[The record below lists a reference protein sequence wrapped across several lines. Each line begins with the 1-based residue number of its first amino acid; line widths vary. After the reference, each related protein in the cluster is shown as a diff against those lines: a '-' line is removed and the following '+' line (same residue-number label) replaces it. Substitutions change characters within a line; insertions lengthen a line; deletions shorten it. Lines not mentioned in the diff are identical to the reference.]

1 MKKLVEK
8 IQKILGPV
16 SAKLQKLKFLMAI
29 SETMQLLLPVIII
42 GSFGCLLAF
51 LGIPAWQ
58 NFLTANPVLKTIF
71 MNMQSWTMSILS
83 VYIVIALP
91 YLYAVKLGLDTPISA
106 SILTFASFMLLTM
119 PTPYAAIETTWLGHA
134 GMFSAF
140 IIAWLVTRLIKL
152 MIDKKITIK
161 LPESVPEIISSA
173 FATLIPGAVVI
184 VLSAA
189 IGQGFAATKYGT
201 IHQLLYTVIQT
212 PLQKIGLS
220 YGGLLAFDMVATIS
234 MFCGIHGT
242 STTAWFS
249 PLLQSAS
256 AANLEAY
263 AAGTAMPYIVDKG
276 MSDLT
281 KIGGIGSTL
290 AVVLLILLIARSKRL
305 RQVSRVAIVP
315 QLFNINEP
323 VLFGLPIM
331 LNPLCFIPY
340 VLGQFVS
347 TTGIY
352 VAVATGFIGH
362 SNGTQ
367 VSWTIPPFISTALTN
382 TTPVRAVLFQLFLLV
397 LIMLIWYPFV
407 KMMDRQYVAEEN
419 GELGEAQN
427 A

>member
-1 MKKLVEK
+1 MEK
-8 IQKILGPV
+8 IVNQIQEFLQPI
-16 SAKLQKLKFLMAI
+16 SLKLQKLKFLMAI
-29 SETMQLLLPVIII
+29 SEAMQLLLPVIII

-58 NFLTANPVLKTIF
+58 NFLAANPIFQTIF

-83 VYIVIALP
+83 VYIVLALP
-91 YLYAVKLGLDTPISA
+91 YLYAVKLEMEAPISA

-119 PTPYAAIETTWLGHA
+119 TTPYSAIETTWLGHT

-140 IIAWLVTRLIKL
+140 VITFAVTRLIKL
-152 MIDKKITIK
+152 MFDKKIMIK
-161 LPESVPEIISSA
+161 LPDSVPEIISSA

-184 VLSAA
+184 ILSAV
-189 IGQGFAATKYGT
+189 IGQLFAATEYGT
-201 IHQLLYTVIQT
+201 IHNLLYTIIQT

-220 YGGLLAFDMVATIS
+220 YGGLLAYDMVATLS

-290 AVVLLILLIARSKRL
+290 AVVLLMLIVARSRRMKE
-305 RQVSRVAIVP
+305 VSRVAVVP

-331 LNPLCFIPY
+331 LNPICFIPY

-352 VAVATGFIGH
+352 IAVATGFIGH

-367 VSWTIPPFISTALTN
+367 VSWTIPPFISAALTN
-382 TTPVRAVLFQLFLLV
+382 TTPVRTVLFQLFLMV

-407 KMMDRQYVAEEN
+407 KMLDRQYLAEERD
-419 GELGEAQN
+419 GLDA
-427 A
+427 ADDT

>member
-8 IQKILGPV
+8 IQNILGPI
-16 SAKLQKLKFLMAI
+16 SAKLQNLKFLMAI

-51 LGIPAWQ
+51 LGIPLWQ
-58 NFLTANPVLKTIF
+58 DFLGANPVLKTVF

-91 YLYAVKLGLDTPISA
+91 YLYAVKLEIETPISA
-106 SILTFASFMLLTM
+106 SILTFASFMLMTM
-119 PTPYAAIETTWLGHA
+119 PTPYAPIETAWLGHA

-140 IIAWLVTRLIKL
+140 IISYLVTRLIKL
-152 MIDKKITIK
+152 MLDKKITIK
-161 LPESVPEIISSA
+161 LPDSVPEIIASA

-184 VLSAA
+184 IVSAA
-189 IGQGFAATKYGT
+189 IGQIFAATEYGT

-220 YGGLLAFDMVATIS
+220 YGGLLAFDMIATIS

-290 AVVLLILLIARSKRL
+290 AVVLLILLVARSKRL
-305 RQVSRVAIVP
+305 RQVARVAFVP

-352 VAVATGFIGH
+352 IAVATGLIGH

-367 VSWTIPPFISTALTN
+367 VSWTIPPFIATALTN
-382 TTPVRAVLFQLFLLV
+382 TTPVRAVLFQLFLLAV
-397 LIMLIWYPFV
+397 IMLIWYPFV
-407 KMMDRQYVAEEN
+407 KMMDKQYIAEET
-419 GELGEAQN
+419 GEAQD

>member
-8 IQKILGPV
+8 IQNILGPI
-16 SAKLQKLKFLMAI
+16 SAKLQNLKFLMAI

-51 LGIPAWQ
+51 LGIPLWQ
-58 NFLTANPVLKTIF
+58 DFLGANPVLKTVF

-91 YLYAVKLGLDTPISA
+91 YLYAVKLEIETPISA
-106 SILTFASFMLLTM
+106 SILTFASFMLMTM
-119 PTPYAAIETTWLGHA
+119 PTPYAPIETAWLGHA

-140 IIAWLVTRLIKL
+140 IISYLVTRLIKL
-152 MIDKKITIK
+152 MLDKKITIK
-161 LPESVPEIISSA
+161 LPDSVPEIIASA

-184 VLSAA
+184 IVSAA
-189 IGQGFAATKYGT
+189 IGQVFAATEYGT

-220 YGGLLAFDMVATIS
+220 YGGLLAFDMIATIS

-290 AVVLLILLIARSKRL
+290 AVVLLILLVARSKRL
-305 RQVSRVAIVP
+305 RQVARVAFVP

-352 VAVATGFIGH
+352 IAVATGLIGH

-367 VSWTIPPFISTALTN
+367 VSWTIPPFIATALTN
-382 TTPVRAVLFQLFLLV
+382 TTPVRAVLFQLFLLAV
-397 LIMLIWYPFV
+397 IMLIWYPFV
-407 KMMDRQYVAEEN
+407 KMMDKQYIAEET
-419 GELGEAQN
+419 GEAQD